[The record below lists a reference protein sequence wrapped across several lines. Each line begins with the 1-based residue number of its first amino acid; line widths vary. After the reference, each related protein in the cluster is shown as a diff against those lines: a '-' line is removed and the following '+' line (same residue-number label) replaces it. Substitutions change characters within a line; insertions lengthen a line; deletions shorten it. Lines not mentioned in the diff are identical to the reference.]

1 MQTSSDAHI
10 SANASRRFDK
20 NSKTWI
26 SFKSETDALFASTWL
41 GEQLGDEPLASIGAI
56 SAILTL
62 LKNPDFHAEQLSY
75 DTGIDVLTN
84 IAVSRHKTAL
94 TRSISYSPKE
104 GQIANNVPSVI
115 VDLVAQEFGKD
126 VPLLPTF
133 QDDSYYRAYTR
144 FMKMTPEQK
153 ALKNM
158 CLVHRSWTIP
168 ARRILSRS
176 ADVSGQAG
184 LYNALRNPDFGPSTR
199 VLYYVGDVDNRETR
213 QLLSAVIK
221 KCPGLRALGV
231 NSVLDFKD
239 QQLLEDIA
247 SLQNLEKLEMGRDD
261 FHEESS
267 SLLLMDVCLALPRM
281 ESLKSLTLYGFICN
295 GRDKFPSSLHKL
307 SPCSRLTEV
316 NLLRYYAEENKGKW
330 DDSSDTGY
338 HRYFSSAPTTIDCI
352 SWIFKPRKDYNV
364 ISTTINLDDVYEP
377 EEGLTLNEHGD
388 ALVSAF
394 KGLQTLNI
402 IGGINSYKIRKEDLE
417 SHFAEV
423 KGLGGNFDDIDSD
436 GDNGG
441 SSS

>member
-1 MQTSSDAHI
+1 MQASFDAHI
-10 SANASRRFDK
+10 SENASRRFDK

-62 LKNPDFHAEQLSY
+62 LKNPAFHAEQLSY

-94 TRSISYSPKE
+94 TRSIGYSPKE
-104 GQIANNVPSVI
+104 GQIANDVPNVI

-133 QDDSYYRAYTR
+133 QGDSYYRAYTR
-144 FMKMTPEQK
+144 FMKMTPEQE
-153 ALKNM
+153 ALENM

-168 ARRILSRS
+168 AKRILSRS
-176 ADVSGQAG
+176 ASVAGQAG

-199 VLYYVGDVDNRETR
+199 VLYYRGDVDNRETR

-221 KCPGLRALGV
+221 RCPGLRALGV
-231 NSVLDFKD
+231 DSVLDFKD
-239 QQLLEDIA
+239 QQILEDIA
-247 SLQNLEKLEMGRDD
+247 SLQNLEKLEMGRKNH
-261 FHEESS
+261 FEESS

-316 NLLRYYAEENKGKW
+316 NLLRYYAEIYKDKYS
-330 DDSSDTGY
+330 DSSSTGY
-338 HRYFSSAPTTIDCI
+338 HRFDSDFTATQLF

-364 ISTTINLDDVYEP
+364 TSTTIDLDDMYEL
-377 EEGLTLNEHGD
+377 EQGQTLNALGD
-388 ALVSAF
+388 ALVSSF
-394 KGLQTLNI
+394 KGIQTINI
-402 IGGINSYKIRKEDLE
+402 IGSTYLHEIRKEDLK
-417 SHFAEV
+417 SRFADV
-423 KGLGGNFDDIDSD
+423 KGLKGNFIDSDSD
-436 GDNGG
+436 GDNED